1 MRTNSKKISPL
12 LMVGTYFKASISRQL
27 AFCVAISSDL
37 EERRRKM
44 ENTLELSLEQA
55 GCTASS
61 ILSRKNATLWRNAV
75 KQTLPMT
82 GCFCV
87 LFLIKE
93 NFELMILFCARFFLY
108 SKAFSSTWCSLA
120 DTPSAMVSRVKASCC
135 FLSTV
140 KRLLR

>member
-1 MRTNSKKISPL
+1 M
-12 LMVGTYFKASISRQL
+12 

-61 ILSRKNATLWRNAV
+61 ILSRKNAPLWRNAV

-120 DTPSAMVSRVKASCC
+120 DTPSAGFPCEGVLLFFEHRQTDC
-135 FLSTV
+135 FGEL
-140 KRLLR
+140 KLLLGFRLLPSSTWC